1 MLQRLPDWPRRLDA
15 FIRERRSQPFA
26 WGVND
31 CCTFAEGAVRAQTGV
46 ALLAGLARPATR
58 FGAARFL
65 RRRGHR
71 DVAGLATELLG
82 PPLDSPRLAR
92 RGDVV
97 CFFGGVADTL
107 GICTG
112 AHVCAPGRAG
122 LEFLSRSVVRD
133 AWRV

>member
-1 MLQRLPDWPRRLDA
+1 MRRLPDWPSRLDG
-15 FIRERRSQPFA
+15 FIRERRSHPFV

-46 ALLAGLARPATR
+46 ALLAGTARPATR

-65 RRRGHR
+65 LGRGHR

-82 PPLDSPRLAR
+82 PSLRTPRLAQ

-107 GICTG
+107 GVCLG
-112 AHVCAPGRAG
+112 AHVCAPGASR
-122 LEFLSRSVVRD
+122 LEFLPRSAIRI